1 MQMPSIDLSAV
12 DTTTP
17 ESGGF
22 ECIPAGTYRVLINKA
37 EYRQTRANTG
47 HRLVLELSI
56 MGGEHDGRRLFEG
69 INVFNNNPGAQ
80 EIGQRVLASLTDALG
95 IARNGLTDTEQLVD
109 AVVNAEVTCQ
119 RIKNEQQREMYG
131 DKHGRQNGVR
141 AFSSGRV
148 AESSAPPQPINPGPM
163 SGAPAPDGITHPQQ
177 VVDDDLPF

>member
-56 MGGEHDGRRLFEG
+56 MGGEYDGRRLSQRTAASSAT
-69 INVFNNNPGAQ
+69 PRRMH
-80 EIGQRVLASLTDALG
+80 QRVG
-95 IARNGLTDTEQLVD
+95 
-109 AVVNAEVTCQ
+109 
-119 RIKNEQQREMYG
+119 
-131 DKHGRQNGVR
+131 
-141 AFSSGRV
+141 
-148 AESSAPPQPINPGPM
+148 SAP
-163 SGAPAPDGITHPQQ
+163 
-177 VVDDDLPF
+177 L